1 MSAWLGHGPL
11 TDERN
16 KHGLTLK
23 IKKFRQPFE
32 SQSSLPLVAACSL
45 YLFSFTARIDIRNCL
60 CLVPVH
66 QERVIFM
73 NRHNKGLHSL
83 GLAPNCAIQICF
95 HFQFVIAAANFF
107 VCLFWLVGNVV
118 VVTSTSDSRFVFH
131 RCRLCRLCGS
141 TSNIVSTHKQQ

>member
-45 YLFSFTARIDIRNCL
+45 SLLFHGQNRYSQLPVFSASTSGTSDFYEQTQQGPSLSRPRSKLCNPDLLSFSIRDCRSKFL
-60 CLVPVH
+60 L
-66 QERVIFM
+66 
-73 NRHNKGLHSL
+73 
-83 GLAPNCAIQICF
+83 
-95 HFQFVIAAANFF
+95 
-107 VCLFWLVGNVV
+107 CLFWLVGNVV
-118 VVTSTSDSRFVFH
+118 VVTSTSDSRFVSH
-131 RCRLCRLCGS
+131 RCRLCRLCG
-141 TSNIVSTHKQQ
+141 TSNIVSTHKQL

>member
-1 MSAWLGHGPL
+1 MSAWFGHGPR

-32 SQSSLPLVAACSL
+32 SQSSPPHHHHYSLPLVL
-45 YLFSFTARIDIRNCL
+45 YLFSFTARIDIRNWS

-73 NRHNKGLHSL
+73 NRQNKSFFFTVSRSASL
-83 GLAPNCAIQICF
+83 QTMQSRFSFI
-95 HFQFVIAAANFF
+95 FQFVIAAANFYL
-107 VCLFWLVGNVV
+107 CLFWLVGNVD
-118 VVTSTSDSRFVFH
+118 VVT
-131 RCRLCRLCGS
+131 
-141 TSNIVSTHKQQ
+141 